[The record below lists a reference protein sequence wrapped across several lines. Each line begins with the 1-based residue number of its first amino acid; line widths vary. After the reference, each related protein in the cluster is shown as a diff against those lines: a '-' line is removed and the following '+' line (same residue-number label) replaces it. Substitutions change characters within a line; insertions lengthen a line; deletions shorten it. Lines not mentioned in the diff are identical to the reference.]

1 MQRLNRDNNALR
13 GTHHPGDV
21 LYVSVFLDFDQQP
34 ISFFGGGGG
43 GGATIEEIEAFK
55 VMLQNLLV
63 FSFFYFHHF

>member
-43 GGATIEEIEAFK
+43 GGG
-55 VMLQNLLV
+55 NDRRDR
-63 FSFFYFHHF
+63 SF

>member
-21 LYVSVFLDFDQQP
+21 LYVSVFLDFDQQS
-34 ISFFGGGGG
+34 ISFFFFL
-43 GGATIEEIEAFK
+43 AKIEAFEA
-55 VMLQNLLV
+55 MFQTLLV